1 MHSPNTA
8 RDLPLRDCGGANL
21 NPDEVEP
28 EHLFRCSCRHEC
40 PYPGRT
46 LMPLVCPHCHG
57 NAFLMVTGSDG
68 RAVTVCTECDNPVP
82 FDPPTLEIIKR
93 TED

>member
-1 MHSPNTA
+1 
-8 RDLPLRDCGGANL
+8 
-21 NPDEVEP
+21 
-28 EHLFRCSCRHEC
+28 
-40 PYPGRT
+40 
-46 LMPLVCPHCHG
+46 MPLVCPHCHG